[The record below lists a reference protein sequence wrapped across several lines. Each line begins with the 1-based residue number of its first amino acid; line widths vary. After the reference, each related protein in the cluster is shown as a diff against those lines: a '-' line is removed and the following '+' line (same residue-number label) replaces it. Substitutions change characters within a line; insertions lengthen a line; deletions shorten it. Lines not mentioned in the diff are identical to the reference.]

1 MEPLA
6 QFLVHSVGSR
16 HVGHSEAVSAD
27 PSHPSQ
33 PLRLA
38 VPQGRQPLSSP
49 CLLYLEPAER
59 GGDVGRETAT
69 SLSEQDLREA
79 GLIKG
84 R

>member
-1 MEPLA
+1 MELLA
-6 QFLVHSVGSR
+6 QFLAHSVGSR
-16 HVGHSEAVSAD
+16 HVGHSDAASAD
-27 PSHPSQ
+27 PSHPSH

-38 VPQGRQPLSSP
+38 VPQGRRPPSSL
-49 CLLYLEPAER
+49 CLPYLEPAER
-59 GGDVGRETAT
+59 GGDVGGETAT